1 MGNYK
6 QVKVNLELDAYEKL
20 EQEAISMNINLA
32 QYFRQK
38 VGAELSSKSKF
49 RKNRADNTK
58 KIDYEILFFLSKISK
73 EINEITQKLKYG
85 NVDTRLILFT
95 LVEIRDELK
104 KFEVLK

>member
-6 QVKVNLELDAYEKL
+6 QVKVNLDIEVYDRLEK
-20 EQEAISMNINLA
+20 EAISLNMNLA
-32 QYFRQK
+32 QFFRFK
-38 VGAELSSKSKF
+38 VGVELSTKSRF